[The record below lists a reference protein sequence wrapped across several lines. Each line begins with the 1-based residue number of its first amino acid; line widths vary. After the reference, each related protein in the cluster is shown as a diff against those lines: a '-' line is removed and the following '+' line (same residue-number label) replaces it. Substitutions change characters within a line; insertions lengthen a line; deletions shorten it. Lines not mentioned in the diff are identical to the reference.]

1 MGKNDENSTEGKTAK
16 EKSLRIT
23 AIAIS
28 LIEAIAVAVFVGM
41 FGYNVFVRYIRMAAP
56 PPLSYD
62 YQGEAVFDFNITGED
77 GVDYPAGTVFE
88 VYGFTRWENIMMKSE
103 SGSIV
108 SGPHSDI
115 DICQA
120 KNSDELLQAYEQ
132 FTSAETTEHF
142 RQDITVVVI
151 AAIACVIAY
160 CIFAYINNRWS
171 GEKKK
176 QVILCVV
183 IVALSVFNSLFIH
196 RYMSKARAPVIYLY
210 PEQKTEVNVKLV
222 LNGKLTT
229 TYPLYDNDLGWN
241 VTATPEGI
249 IKDSKGR
256 EYSYLFWE
264 GDIAITP
271 DLSSGFCIKGEDTAA
286 FLEKSLKQLGL
297 TDIEADAFIMY
308 WLPLM
313 EESKYNV
320 ITFQTAA
327 YEDVSGLKI
336 DPKPDTVIRVN
347 MLWYPVNTYVDMKPQ
362 DLEVINPS
370 ERKGFTVVE
379 WGGEKYRKPVFQN

>member
-1 MGKNDENSTEGKTAK
+1 MGKNDENNTEGKTAK
-16 EKSLRIT
+16 NKTLRFV
-23 AIAIS
+23 AIALS
-28 LIEAIAVAVFVGM
+28 LIEALFIAVFFAVF
-41 FGYNVFVRYIRMAAP
+41 GYDGVVRYMRMATP
-56 PPLSYD
+56 PPIEYE
-62 YQGEAVFDFNITGED
+62 YQGEAVFDFDIKGED
-77 GVDYPAGTVFE
+77 GVDYPAGTVFK

-103 SGSIV
+103 SGSKV
-108 SGPHSDI
+108 SGHHSDI

-120 KNSDELLQAYEQ
+120 KNSDELLKAFEQ
-132 FTSAETTEHF
+132 LTSIETAKQN
-142 RQDITVVVI
+142 RQNITVVVI
-151 AAIACVIAY
+151 AAIACVIAFFV
-160 CIFAYINNRWS
+160 FAFINNKWS
-171 GEKKK
+171 DQPVK
-176 QVILCVV
+176 QAILCIV

-229 TYPLYDNDLGWN
+229 TYLLYDNDLGRN

-249 IKDSKGR
+249 ITDSKGR

-362 DLEVINPS
+362 DLDVINPS

>member
-1 MGKNDENSTEGKTAK
+1 MGKNDENNTEGKTAK
-16 EKSLRIT
+16 NKTLRFV
-23 AIAIS
+23 AIALS
-28 LIEAIAVAVFVGM
+28 LIEALFIAVFFAVF
-41 FGYNVFVRYIRMAAP
+41 GYDGVVRYMRMATP
-56 PPLSYD
+56 PPIEYE
-62 YQGEAVFDFNITGED
+62 YQGEAVFDFDIKGED
-77 GVDYPAGTVFE
+77 GVDYPAGTVFK

-103 SGSIV
+103 SGSKV
-108 SGPHSDI
+108 SGHHSDI

-120 KNSDELLQAYEQ
+120 KNSDELLKAFEQ
-132 FTSAETTEHF
+132 LTSIETAKQN
-142 RQDITVVVI
+142 RQNITVVVI
-151 AAIACVIAY
+151 AAIACVIAFFV
-160 CIFAYINNRWS
+160 FAFINNKWS
-171 GEKKK
+171 DQPVK
-176 QVILCVV
+176 QAILCIV

-249 IKDSKGR
+249 ITDSKGR

-264 GDIAITP
+264 GEIAITP

-313 EESKYNV
+313 EGSKYNV

-362 DLEVINPS
+362 DLDVINPS

>member
-1 MGKNDENSTEGKTAK
+1 MGKNDENNTEGKTAK
-16 EKSLRIT
+16 NKTLRFV
-23 AIAIS
+23 AIALS
-28 LIEAIAVAVFVGM
+28 LIEALFIAVFFAVF
-41 FGYNVFVRYIRMAAP
+41 GYDGVVRYMRMATP
-56 PPLSYD
+56 PPIEYE
-62 YQGEAVFDFNITGED
+62 YQGEAVFDFDIKGED

-103 SGSIV
+103 SGSKV
-108 SGPHSDI
+108 SGHHSDI

-120 KNSDELLQAYEQ
+120 KNSDELLKAFEQ
-132 FTSAETTEHF
+132 LTSIETAKQN
-142 RQDITVVVI
+142 RQNITVVVI
-151 AAIACVIAY
+151 AAIACVIAFFV
-160 CIFAYINNRWS
+160 FAFINNKWS
-171 GEKKK
+171 DQPVK
-176 QVILCVV
+176 QAILCIV

-249 IKDSKGR
+249 ITDSKGR

-362 DLEVINPS
+362 DLDVINPS

>member
-1 MGKNDENSTEGKTAK
+1 MGKNDENNTEGKTAK
-16 EKSLRIT
+16 NKTLRFV
-23 AIAIS
+23 AIALS
-28 LIEAIAVAVFVGM
+28 LIEALFIAVFFAVF
-41 FGYNVFVRYIRMAAP
+41 GYDGVVRYMRMATP
-56 PPLSYD
+56 PPIEYE
-62 YQGEAVFDFNITGED
+62 YQGEAVFDFDIKGED

-103 SGSIV
+103 SGSKV
-108 SGPHSDI
+108 SGHHSDI

-120 KNSDELLQAYEQ
+120 KNSDELLKAFEQ
-132 FTSAETTEHF
+132 LTSIETAKQN
-142 RQDITVVVI
+142 RQNITVVVI
-151 AAIACVIAY
+151 SAIACVIAFFV
-160 CIFAYINNRWS
+160 FAFINNKWS
-171 GEKKK
+171 DQPVK
-176 QVILCVV
+176 QAILCIV

-249 IKDSKGR
+249 ITDSKGR

-362 DLEVINPS
+362 DLDVINPS

>member
-1 MGKNDENSTEGKTAK
+1 MGKNDENNTEGKTAK
-16 EKSLRIT
+16 NKTLRFV
-23 AIAIS
+23 AIALS
-28 LIEAIAVAVFVGM
+28 LIEALFIAVFFAVF
-41 FGYNVFVRYIRMAAP
+41 GYDGVVRYMRMATP
-56 PPLSYD
+56 PPIEYE
-62 YQGEAVFDFNITGED
+62 YQGEAVFDFDIKGED
-77 GVDYPAGTVFE
+77 GVDYPAGTVFK

-103 SGSIV
+103 SGSKV
-108 SGPHSDI
+108 SGHHSDI

-120 KNSDELLQAYEQ
+120 KNSDELLKAFEQ
-132 FTSAETTEHF
+132 LTSIETAKQN
-142 RQDITVVVI
+142 RQNITVVVI
-151 AAIACVIAY
+151 AAIACVIAFFV
-160 CIFAYINNRWS
+160 FAFINNKWS
-171 GEKKK
+171 DQPVK
-176 QVILCVV
+176 QAILCIV
-183 IVALSVFNSLFIH
+183 IVAVSVFNSLFIH

-210 PEQKTEVNVKLV
+210 PEQKTEVNVELV

-249 IKDSKGR
+249 ITDSKGR

-320 ITFQTAA
+320 ITFQTAS

-362 DLEVINPS
+362 DLDVINPS

-379 WGGEKYRKPVFQN
+379 WGGEKYRKPIFQN

>member
-1 MGKNDENSTEGKTAK
+1 MGKNDENNTEGKTAK
-16 EKSLRIT
+16 NKTLRFV
-23 AIAIS
+23 AIALS
-28 LIEAIAVAVFVGM
+28 LIEALFIAVFFAVF
-41 FGYNVFVRYIRMAAP
+41 GYDGVVRYMRMATP
-56 PPLSYD
+56 PPIEYE
-62 YQGEAVFDFNITGED
+62 YQGEAVFDFDIKGED

-88 VYGFTRWENIMMKSE
+88 VYGFTRWEKIMMKSE
-103 SGSIV
+103 SGSKV
-108 SGPHSDI
+108 SGHHSDI

-120 KNSDELLQAYEQ
+120 KNSDELLKAFEQ
-132 FTSAETTEHF
+132 LTSIETAKQN
-142 RQDITVVVI
+142 RQNITVVVI
-151 AAIACVIAY
+151 AAIACVIAFFV
-160 CIFAYINNRWS
+160 FAFINNKWS
-171 GEKKK
+171 DQPVK
-176 QVILCVV
+176 QAILCIV

-249 IKDSKGR
+249 ITDSKGR

-362 DLEVINPS
+362 DLDVINPS

>member
-1 MGKNDENSTEGKTAK
+1 MGKNDENNTEGKTAK
-16 EKSLRIT
+16 NKTLRFV
-23 AIAIS
+23 AIALS
-28 LIEAIAVAVFVGM
+28 LIEALFIAVFFAVF
-41 FGYNVFVRYIRMAAP
+41 GYDGVVRYMRMATP
-56 PPLSYD
+56 PPIEYE
-62 YQGEAVFDFNITGED
+62 YQGEAVFDFDIKGED

-103 SGSIV
+103 SGSKV
-108 SGPHSDI
+108 SGHHSDI

-120 KNSDELLQAYEQ
+120 KNSDELLKAFEQ
-132 FTSAETTEHF
+132 LTSIETAKQN
-142 RQDITVVVI
+142 RQNITVVVI
-151 AAIACVIAY
+151 SAIACVIAFFV
-160 CIFAYINNRWS
+160 FAFINNKWS
-171 GEKKK
+171 DQPVK
-176 QVILCVV
+176 QAILCIV

-249 IKDSKGR
+249 ITDSKGR

-313 EESKYNV
+313 EENKYNV

-327 YEDVSGLKI
+327 YKDVSGLKI

-362 DLEVINPS
+362 DLDVINPS

>member
-1 MGKNDENSTEGKTAK
+1 MGKNDENNTEGKTAK
-16 EKSLRIT
+16 NKTLRFV
-23 AIAIS
+23 AIALS
-28 LIEAIAVAVFVGM
+28 LIEALFIAVFFAVF
-41 FGYNVFVRYIRMAAP
+41 GYDGVVRYMRMATP
-56 PPLSYD
+56 PPIEYE
-62 YQGEAVFDFNITGED
+62 YQGEAVFDFDIKGED
-77 GVDYPAGTVFE
+77 GVDYPAGTVFK

-103 SGSIV
+103 SGSKV
-108 SGPHSDI
+108 SGHHSDI

-120 KNSDELLQAYEQ
+120 KNSDELLKAFEQ
-132 FTSAETTEHF
+132 LTSIETAKQN
-142 RQDITVVVI
+142 RQNITVVVI
-151 AAIACVIAY
+151 AAIACVIAFFV
-160 CIFAYINNRWS
+160 FAFINNKWS
-171 GEKKK
+171 DQPVK
-176 QVILCVV
+176 QAILCIV
-183 IVALSVFNSLFIH
+183 IVAVSVFNSLFIH

-210 PEQKTEVNVKLV
+210 PEQKTEVNVELV

-249 IKDSKGR
+249 ITDSKGR

-313 EESKYNV
+313 EDSKYNV

-362 DLEVINPS
+362 DLDVINPS

-379 WGGEKYRKPVFQN
+379 WGGEKYRKPIFQN

>member
-1 MGKNDENSTEGKTAK
+1 MGKNDENNTEGKNAK
-16 EKSLRIT
+16 NKTLRFV
-23 AIAIS
+23 AIALS
-28 LIEAIAVAVFVGM
+28 LIEALFIAVFFAVF
-41 FGYNVFVRYIRMAAP
+41 GYDGVVRYMRMATP
-56 PPLSYD
+56 PPIEYE
-62 YQGEAVFDFNITGED
+62 YQGEAVFDFDIKGED

-103 SGSIV
+103 SGSKV
-108 SGPHSDI
+108 SGHHSDI

-120 KNSDELLQAYEQ
+120 KNSDELLKAFEQ
-132 FTSAETTEHF
+132 LTSIETAKQN
-142 RQDITVVVI
+142 RQNITVVVI
-151 AAIACVIAY
+151 AVIACVIA
-160 CIFAYINNRWS
+160 FFVFVFINNKWS
-171 GEKKK
+171 DQPVK
-176 QVILCVV
+176 QAILCIV

-249 IKDSKGR
+249 ITDSKGR

-271 DLSSGFCIKGEDTAA
+271 DLSSGFCIKGEDTTA

-362 DLEVINPS
+362 DLDVINPS

>member
-1 MGKNDENSTEGKTAK
+1 MGKNDENNTEGKTSK
-16 EKSLRIT
+16 NKTLRFV
-23 AIAIS
+23 AIALS
-28 LIEAIAVAVFVGM
+28 LIEALFIAVFFAVF
-41 FGYNVFVRYIRMAAP
+41 GYDGVVRYMRMATP
-56 PPLSYD
+56 PPIEYE
-62 YQGEAVFDFNITGED
+62 YQGEAVFDFDIKGED

-103 SGSIV
+103 SGSKV
-108 SGPHSDI
+108 SGHHSDI

-120 KNSDELLQAYEQ
+120 KNSDELLKAFEQ
-132 FTSAETTEHF
+132 LTSIETAKQN
-142 RQDITVVVI
+142 RQNITVVVI
-151 AAIACVIAY
+151 SAIACVIAFFV
-160 CIFAYINNRWS
+160 FAFINNKWS
-171 GEKKK
+171 DQPVK
-176 QVILCVV
+176 QAILCIV

-249 IKDSKGR
+249 ITDSKGR

-313 EESKYNV
+313 EENKYNV

-327 YEDVSGLKI
+327 YKDVSGLKI

-362 DLEVINPS
+362 DLDVINPS
-370 ERKGFTVVE
+370 ERKGF
-379 WGGEKYRKPVFQN
+379 

>member
-1 MGKNDENSTEGKTAK
+1 MGKNDENNTEGKTSK
-16 EKSLRIT
+16 NKTLRFV
-23 AIAIS
+23 AIALS
-28 LIEAIAVAVFVGM
+28 LIEALFIAVFFAVF
-41 FGYNVFVRYIRMAAP
+41 GYDGVVRYMRMATP
-56 PPLSYD
+56 PPIEYE
-62 YQGEAVFDFNITGED
+62 YQGEAVFDFDIKGED

-103 SGSIV
+103 SGSKV
-108 SGPHSDI
+108 SGHHSDI

-120 KNSDELLQAYEQ
+120 KNSDELLKAFEQ
-132 FTSAETTEHF
+132 LTSIETAKQN
-142 RQDITVVVI
+142 RQNITVVVI
-151 AAIACVIAY
+151 SAIACVIAFFV
-160 CIFAYINNRWS
+160 FAFINNKWS
-171 GEKKK
+171 DQPVK
-176 QVILCVV
+176 QAILCIV

-249 IKDSKGR
+249 ITDSKGR

-362 DLEVINPS
+362 DLDVINPS